1 MAMLYKASNPVMKE
15 KTFESVRAF
24 GDTDVM
30 TLDGTVNKTGLLLI
44 CTIAT
49 ATWTWHLAR
58 SGEPGAVGLPL
69 IIGVIGGLIV
79 ALATVFK
86 PMWSPITAPVYA
98 LLEGLVLGGI
108 SALTEMRFPGIAIQ
122 AVMLTLGTLVCM
134 LVLYRAR
141 IIQATQGFKLGVVAA
156 TGGICLVYLVSMV
169 LGFFGI
175 QIPKIYEA
183 GPIGIAFSLFVV
195 TIAALNLIVDFDL
208 IETGAAQGAPKYME
222 WYGGFAVM
230 VTLIWLYLE
239 ILRLLS
245 LLRSRR

>member
-1 MAMLYKASNPVMKE
+1 MATLYKASNPVLKE
-15 KTFESVRAF
+15 KTFENVRAF
-24 GDTDVM
+24 GGAEVM

-44 CTIAT
+44 CTMAT

-58 SGEPGAVGLPL
+58 AGEPADVTAPL
-69 IIGVIGGLIV
+69 VIGLIGGFIV

-86 PMWSPITAPVYA
+86 PMWSPLTAPIYA

-141 IIQATQGFKLGVVAA
+141 IIQATQGFKMGIFAA
-156 TGGICLVYLVSMV
+156 TGGIMLVYVVSMV

>member
-1 MAMLYKASNPVMKE
+1 MATFFKASNPVLRE
-15 KTFESVRAF
+15 KTFENVRAF
-24 GDTDVM
+24 GDAPTM
-30 TLDGTVNKTGLLLI
+30 TLEGTVNKTGLLLI
-44 CTIAT
+44 CAIAT
-49 ATWTWHLAR
+49 ASWTWNLAR

-69 IIGVIGGLIV
+69 VVGLIGGLIV
-79 ALATVFK
+79 ALATVFR
-86 PMWSPITAPVYA
+86 PAWSPVTAPLYA

-108 SALTEMRFPGIAIQ
+108 SALTEMKYPGIAIQ

-141 IIQATQGFKLGVVAA
+141 VIQATEKFKVGIVAA
-156 TGGICLVYLVSMV
+156 TGGICLVYLVSIG

-175 QIPKIYEA
+175 QVPKIYEA
-183 GPIGIAFSLFVV
+183 GPIGIVFSLFVV
-195 TIAALNLIVDFDL
+195 AIAALNLILDFDL

-222 WYGGFAVM
+222 WYGGFAVL

-245 LLRSRR
+245 KLRSRR

>member
-1 MAMLYKASNPVMKE
+1 MATLYKASNPVLKE
-15 KTFESVRAF
+15 KTFENVRAF
-24 GDTDVM
+24 GGEQTM

-44 CTIAT
+44 CTVAT
-49 ATWTWHLAR
+49 AGWTWHLAR
-58 SGEPGAVGLPL
+58 SGEPGAVGVPL
-69 IIGVIGGLIV
+69 IVGLIGGLIV

-86 PMWSPITAPVYA
+86 PAWSPVTAPLYA

-108 SALTEMRFPGIAIQ
+108 SALTEARFPGIAIQ

-134 LVLYRAR
+134 LVMYRTHMIR
-141 IIQATQGFKLGVVAA
+141 ATQGFKVGIFAA
-156 TGGICLVYLVSMV
+156 TGGIMLVYVVSMA

-175 QIPKIYEA
+175 QVPKIYDA